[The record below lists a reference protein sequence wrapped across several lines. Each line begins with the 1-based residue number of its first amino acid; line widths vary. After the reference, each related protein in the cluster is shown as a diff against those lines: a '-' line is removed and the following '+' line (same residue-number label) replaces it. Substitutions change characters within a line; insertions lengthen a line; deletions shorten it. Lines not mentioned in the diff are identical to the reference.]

1 MNTTTLLV
9 TSSVL
14 IMGTMA
20 AKFDDL
26 AMAPPMGWN
35 SWNLFKK
42 DITEKDVIEM
52 AEELV
57 NTGMA
62 EAGYEYIVLDTG
74 WRSEHYERPRLL
86 LADQRRFPRG
96 MRFLADYIH
105 AKGLRFGIY
114 ASPDATER
122 METPVNSSREFFDA
136 LTYSHWDL
144 DYLKYDWYYLPE
156 NENRSLYALKQQAL
170 YSVARP
176 VVFNFY
182 QCDASSAK
190 NEEGNPIPQE
200 HPGNTVENDSKRTT
214 NSRVFT
220 KKASNTRISKFLNPG
235 SLHEENDWFK
245 NKSNE
250 VVGVL
255 LERPDSWDSM
265 MELFDRQKKIVQ
277 RTGSGHWNDPGM
289 LDVGNDN
296 MTTEEYRTHFSLWC
310 MLAAPLMTGNDLRN
324 MSKET
329 LSILTNRE
337 MVSIDQ
343 DTSGLHAFC
352 FCNEDD
358 YEIWIKPL
366 ESNGKAACLLNRSNR
381 PRTVEVIASLLLR
394 ATACGTP
401 DDYLPENYI
410 IRDVWRHEDLHEG
423 DIFCV
428 VVPPHGVVVLKFVRK
443 DLRREEELWME
454 EEQDRLEERKR
465 KGRERE

>member
-122 METPVNSSREFFDA
+122 METPVNSSQEFFDA
-136 LTYSHWDL
+136 RIYSHWDL

-156 NENRSLYALKQQAL
+156 NEERSLYALKQQAL
-170 YSVARP
+170 YAVARP
-176 VVFNFY
+176 VIFSFHERDTSTGKDDEDPY
-182 QCDASSAK
+182 
-190 NEEGNPIPQE
+190 PQWQ
-200 HPGNTVENDSKRTT
+200 PGN
-214 NSRVFT
+214 
-220 KKASNTRISKFLNPG
+220 AI
-235 SLHEENDWFK
+235 
-245 NKSNE
+245 
-250 VVGVL
+250 
-255 LERPDSWDSM
+255 DSWDAM
-265 MELFDRQKKIVQ
+265 MEVFDRQKKIVQ
-277 RTGSGHWNDPGM
+277 RTGPGHWNDPGM
-289 LDVGNDN
+289 LDVGNGN

>member
-1 MNTTTLLV
+1 
-9 TSSVL
+9 
-14 IMGTMA
+14 
-20 AKFDDL
+20 
-26 AMAPPMGWN
+26 
-35 SWNLFKK
+35 
-42 DITEKDVIEM
+42 
-52 AEELV
+52 
-57 NTGMA
+57 MA

-122 METPVNSSREFFDA
+122 METPVNSSQEFFDA
-136 LTYSHWDL
+136 RIYSHWDL

-156 NENRSLYALKQQAL
+156 NEERSLYALKQQAL
-170 YSVARP
+170 YAVARP
-176 VVFNFY
+176 VIFSFHERDTSTGKDDEDPY
-182 QCDASSAK
+182 
-190 NEEGNPIPQE
+190 PQWQ
-200 HPGNTVENDSKRTT
+200 PGN
-214 NSRVFT
+214 
-220 KKASNTRISKFLNPG
+220 AI
-235 SLHEENDWFK
+235 
-245 NKSNE
+245 
-250 VVGVL
+250 
-255 LERPDSWDSM
+255 DSWDAM
-265 MELFDRQKKIVQ
+265 MEVFDRQKKIVQ
-277 RTGSGHWNDPGM
+277 RTGPGHWNDPGM
-289 LDVGNDN
+289 LDVGNGN